1 MDLVFGERDPQL
13 FKFNIV
19 LFNIVRM
26 VNNQNILLVV
36 RASLIGPV
44 EAAREDKLVVNYHKL
59 IMHVVR
65 RGVVSSTVDACISEF
80 LNIRARVMHALI
92 VRNDL
97 NYDTSSVAFQDRSG
111 QIIIRK
117 IENTYL

>member
-13 FKFNIV
+13 FKFTIV